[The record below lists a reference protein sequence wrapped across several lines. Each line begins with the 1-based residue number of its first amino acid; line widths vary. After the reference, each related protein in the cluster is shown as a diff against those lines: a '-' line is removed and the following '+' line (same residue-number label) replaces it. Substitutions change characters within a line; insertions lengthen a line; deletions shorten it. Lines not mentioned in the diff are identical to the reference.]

1 MTVSTINSV
10 AEFETNGA
18 TTSFPFYFKFLENK
32 DLVVTFINPDGVG
45 IPLTLGTHY
54 TVSGAGNEKGGS
66 ITTTTVLGG
75 PGKLFVS
82 RVMSVY
88 QQTSLRNQGK
98 FLAGTHEDVFDR
110 LTMLI
115 QQTDAIFSRAIR
127 STDYETLP
135 QLPPAAVRAKKVMS
149 FDSAGNPLTSNL
161 TLEQLEQQPA
171 LALASAAEAKVFAEE
186 ASSSADRSDEQAD
199 RSGVLANRSGDFAVA
214 AEDAAASSASS
225 ASIAS
230 AISNSFPNTA
240 NGLAATAGSGAANRF
255 FSVPVTGTSLAILYR
270 NDAGVATEIGRAP
283 SAEAIEDIAEN
294 FSRGDSGRYLY
305 WGGIL
310 SKSGMVGVAFRKT
323 DGYPVFAD
331 GRDLLGDVASLRGM
345 VSLVS
350 LPRSG
355 VLMGF
360 KTPSGRL
367 LAHFD
372 AHTGAWMTG
381 GRDALAEIDR
391 ANVRLQA
398 VEGALGNPLA
408 DFPIVDWAMWGDS
421 LVAPGSSG
429 DWVSKFAAS
438 ISVNAYNGGQGGEGI
453 RQIAARHGA
462 VPALMTA
469 VGGII
474 PASGPVAVT
483 TNAYFPAS
491 NGRSTIGSLSG
502 VPGTYA
508 RSADGLSATFTR
520 STPGTATPSP
530 ANSKFTPLFGATMRD
545 RNIIFLAGRNSFLY
559 GADPFETIQCMRQM
573 IDYLTP
579 RVKRVMIFEIPPKN
593 TEVTGS
599 NDRKTLDTINTL
611 LKTSFPEYFV
621 DMASWLR
628 TQAAATAA
636 GVTFTQ
642 QDLTDIANGVTP
654 TSFTS
659 DGLHFSQ
666 PCGTAIAYRAQQEAI
681 KRGWIV

>member
-1 MTVSTINSV
+1 MS
-10 AEFETNGA
+10 GA
-18 TTSFPFYFKFLENK
+18 D
-32 DLVVTFINPDGVG
+32 DLVRLTITIDKANELLLSPDLKMVDVGDGVQR
-45 IPLTLGTHY
+45 PTNAMVMANLATQL
-54 TVSGAGNEKGGS
+54 GGS
-66 ITTTTVLGG
+66 MPYTSVEEGMSKTVD
-75 PGKLFVS
+75 
-82 RVMSVY
+82 
-88 QQTSLRNQGK
+88 
-98 FLAGTHEDVFDR
+98 GT
-110 LTMLI
+110 
-115 QQTDAIFSRAIR
+115 
-127 STDYETLP
+127 
-135 QLPPAAVRAKKVMS
+135 
-149 FDSAGNPLTSNL
+149 N
-161 TLEQLEQQPA
+161 
-171 LALASAAEAKVFAEE
+171 
-186 ASSSADRSDEQAD
+186 
-199 RSGVLANRSGDFAVA
+199 
-214 AEDAAASSASS
+214 
-225 ASIAS
+225 
-230 AISNSFPNTA
+230 
-240 NGLAATAGSGAANRF
+240 
-255 FSVPVTGTSLAILYR
+255 FSVLSSRTEEYVILYR
-270 NDAGVATEIGRAP
+270 NNAGVAKEVDRYPNATAV
-283 SAEAIEDIAEN
+283 EAVAAN
-294 FSRGDSGRYLY
+294 FSKADPNRSIY
-305 WGGIL
+305 WGGIQ
-310 SKSGMVGVAFRKT
+310 SKSGMLGVGFLKYN
-323 DGYPVFAD
+323 GHPVFAD
-331 GRDLLGDVASLRGM
+331 GRDLLTDVANLRGM

-408 DFPIVDWAMWGDS
+408 DFPVADWAMWGDS

-462 VPALMTA
+462 VPALMTV
-469 VGGII
+469 VGGVI
-474 PASGPVAVT
+474 PASGAVTVT

-491 NGRSTIGSLSG
+491 NGRSTNGTLSG
-502 VPGTYA
+502 VPGVYA

-520 STPGTATPSP
+520 TTPGAATPSQ
-530 ANSKFTPLFGATMRD
+530 ANSKFTPLFGSTMRD
-545 RNIIFLAGRNSFLY
+545 RHIIFLAGRNSFLY
-559 GADPFETIQCMRQM
+559 GADPIETIQCMRQM

-593 TEVTGS
+593 TEVIGS
-599 NDRKTLDTINTL
+599 TDRKALDAINTL

-628 TQAAATAA
+628 TPSAATAA
-636 GVTFTQ
+636 GITFTQ
-642 QDLTDIANGVTP
+642 QDLTDIGNGVTP

-666 PCGTAIAYRAQQEAI
+666 PCGTAIAYRTQQEAI

>member
-1 MTVSTINSV
+1 MANNTGNPVGST
-10 AEFETNGA
+10 AA
-18 TTSFPFYFKFLENK
+18 K
-32 DLVVTFINPDGVG
+32 DLSDNAENLDKFANGDDYEYDDRLGRSRKSLKWIEDAALAIPAIDAAVRSEQQAEQSKVAAERSLAAKVEAEAARDTFNLNIGRKADIAEG
-45 IPLTLGTHY
+45 LRD
-54 TVSGAGNEKGGS
+54 TVPGQSF
-66 ITTTTVLGG
+66 TVLAPDARDYIIEYVNNSGVALERARY
-75 PGKLFVS
+75 PSAKAV
-82 RVMSVY
+82 
-88 QQTSLRNQGK
+88 
-98 FLAGTHEDVFDR
+98 EDVAANFSKGDP
-110 LTMLI
+110 
-115 QQTDAIFSRAIR
+115 SRAI
-127 STDYETLP
+127 
-135 QLPPAAVRAKKVMS
+135 
-149 FDSAGNPLTSNL
+149 
-161 TLEQLEQQPA
+161 
-171 LALASAAEAKVFAEE
+171 
-186 ASSSADRSDEQAD
+186 
-199 RSGVLANRSGDFAVA
+199 
-214 AEDAAASSASS
+214 
-225 ASIAS
+225 
-230 AISNSFPNTA
+230 
-240 NGLAATAGSGAANRF
+240 
-255 FSVPVTGTSLAILYR
+255 
-270 NDAGVATEIGRAP
+270 
-283 SAEAIEDIAEN
+283 
-294 FSRGDSGRYLY
+294 Y
-305 WGGIL
+305 WGGIM
-310 SKSGMVGVAFRKT
+310 SKSGMLGVGFLKYN
-323 DGYPVFAD
+323 GHPVFAD
-331 GRDLLGDVASLRGM
+331 GRDLLTDVASLRGM

-381 GRDALAEIDR
+381 GRNALAEIDR

-491 NGRSTIGSLSG
+491 NGRSTLGSLSG
-502 VPGTYA
+502 VPGTYT

-559 GADPFETIQCMRQM
+559 GADPFETVQCMRQM

-666 PCGTAIAYRAQQEAI
+666 PCGTAIAYRTQQEAI